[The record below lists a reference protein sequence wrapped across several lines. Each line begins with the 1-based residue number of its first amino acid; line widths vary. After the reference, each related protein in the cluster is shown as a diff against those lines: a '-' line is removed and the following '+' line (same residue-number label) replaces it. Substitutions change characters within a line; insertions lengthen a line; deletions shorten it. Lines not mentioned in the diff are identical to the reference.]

1 MPPDPSSQLACTLG
15 GNIAMNAGG
24 AHCLKYGVTT
34 NNVLGLR
41 VVLMNGEIVEIGG
54 DHLDAAGYDFLG
66 LIIGSE
72 GQLGIVPIRWLGLR
86 SLGNRQ
92 PTVTLECERDPSA
105 RGHSF
110 ASLAEKRHDRR
121 NLQPS

>member
-1 MPPDPSSQLACTLG
+1 MPE
-15 GNIAMNAGG
+15 
-24 AHCLKYGVTT
+24 YGVTT

-72 GQLGIVPIRWLGLR
+72 GQLGIV
-86 SLGNRQ
+86 
-92 PTVTLECERDPSA
+92 TE
-105 RGHSF
+105 GHGT
-110 ASLAEKRHDRR
+110 APEGA
-121 NLQPS
+121 